1 MTDLTPLSM
10 YMKEIGKI
18 PLLTYEQECE
28 LAKKAAAGDKASRT
42 KLVNSNL
49 RFVINVAK
57 KYQNN
62 GLEFEDL
69 VSEGNVGLLTAI
81 DHFDVNKGYHFISYA
96 VWWIRQSILKAIGEK
111 GRAIRVPLNRAN
123 EIAAISKARSTI
135 TENMSEEQELTEVAN
150 MLNMDVQHVR
160 EMVLISKEMASLD
173 AEVSG
178 KGNGNVSL
186 GELLEDT
193 NSPQPEEIAMNEE
206 LKSEVNN
213 ILDTLKPN
221 ESKVIKMRYGI
232 GIEKPMS
239 LKEVGDVCNLT
250 KERIRQI
257 ENGALARMRHP
268 VRANRLKVFVA

>member
-1 MTDLTPLSM
+1 MTDLNPLSM

>member
-1 MTDLTPLSM
+1 MTDLNPLSM

-150 MLNMDVQHVR
+150 MLSMDVQHVR

-268 VRANRLKVFVA
+268 VRANRLKVFVG

>member
-1 MTDLTPLSM
+1 MTDLNPLSL

>member
-1 MTDLTPLSM
+1 MTDLNPLSM

-123 EIAAISKARSTI
+123 EIAAISKAPLQKTCLKNRS
-135 TENMSEEQELTEVAN
+135 
-150 MLNMDVQHVR
+150 
-160 EMVLISKEMASLD
+160 
-173 AEVSG
+173 
-178 KGNGNVSL
+178 
-186 GELLEDT
+186 LLK
-193 NSPQPEEIAMNEE
+193 
-206 LKSEVNN
+206 L
-213 ILDTLKPN
+213 
-221 ESKVIKMRYGI
+221 
-232 GIEKPMS
+232 
-239 LKEVGDVCNLT
+239 
-250 KERIRQI
+250 QI
-257 ENGALARMRHP
+257 C
-268 VRANRLKVFVA
+268 

>member
-1 MTDLTPLSM
+1 MTDLNPFSM

>member
-1 MTDLTPLSM
+1 ML
-10 YMKEIGKI
+10 
-18 PLLTYEQECE
+18 
-28 LAKKAAAGDKASRT
+28 
-42 KLVNSNL
+42 
-49 RFVINVAK
+49 
-57 KYQNN
+57 
-62 GLEFEDL
+62 
-69 VSEGNVGLLTAI
+69 
-81 DHFDVNKGYHFISYA
+81 
-96 VWWIRQSILKAIGEK
+96 QSILKAIGEK

>member
-1 MTDLTPLSM
+1 MTDLNPLSM

-135 TENMSEEQELTEVAN
+135 TENLSEEQELTEVAN